1 MINHHTLFQL
11 KRSAIHTHN
20 ANTKHKCWLLCHRH
34 IYCSLTNDRKAGSPS
49 LSVCVQASLYSKK
62 IFKKVS
68 FEDYCRLNLIFLLWS
83 KMAIYHCEWRL
94 WYPGCVTFHKVC
106 YYSFKIFLSV
116 WLAKIP
122 RIIRHNQLSST
133 KFGRILRY
141 VKNCQIIE
149 RLTEKTW
156 ERGWVVLVVTRK
168 CRNISLVSRV
178 RNRQNMG

>member
-11 KRSAIHTHN
+11 KRSARHTHN

-49 LSVCVQASLYSKK
+49 LSVCVQASLYLKK
-62 IFKKVS
+62 ILKNVS
-68 FEDYCRLNLIFLLWS
+68 FEDYCRLNLICLLWS

-106 YYSFKIFLSV
+106 YYSFKIFLRV

-122 RIIRHNQLSST
+122 RIIHHNQLLST
-133 KFGRILRY
+133 NLIWKNFAIREKLPDYWTVNREDLGTRLSCFG
-141 VKNCQIIE
+141 CD
-149 RLTEKTW
+149 
-156 ERGWVVLVVTRK
+156 
-168 CRNISLVSRV
+168 
-178 RNRQNMG
+178 